1 MNYLGI
7 DIGGTSVKIAVIK
20 DDGSLLKKTSYY
32 FDYHLKQEEQII
44 SLANFIISFLKENNL
59 DIKSIGIGCP
69 GAINSKEGICEYS
82 NNIPWNNLHIVEII
96 EKITNKPCYI
106 ANDAN
111 VAVLGEAKFGSAK
124 EYNNVILLTLG
135 TGVGGGLFLNG
146 QLYEG
151 VDGKGAE
158 LGHMSIDPINGRICT
173 CGAKG
178 CLEAYASA
186 TALINDAKKEAK
198 NNPNSLI
205 NKLTENNIDKIDAKV
220 IFDAAKQN
228 DEVAI
233 RLIEQYVDYLSYGL
247 INYINIFRPEVI
259 LLSGGVSNA
268 GNFLIEKINK
278 KLEEAHYGFGSI
290 HNKKIPVLIATLGAD
305 TGIFGAASLAMAN
318 S

>member
-1 MNYLGI
+1 MNFLGI
-7 DIGGTSVKIAVIK
+7 DIGGTSVKIAVIN
-20 DDGSLLKKTSYY
+20 DDGKLLNKTSYN
-32 FDYHLKQEEQII
+32 FDYSLKQEEQIA
-44 SLANFIISFLKENNL
+44 SLANFAITFLKENNL
-59 DIKSIGIGCP
+59 DVVSIGIGCP

-82 NNIPWNNLHIVEII
+82 NNIPWHNLHIVEII
-96 EKITNKPCYI
+96 QKITNKPCYM

-124 EYNNVILLTLG
+124 DYQNVILLTLG

-146 QLYEG
+146 KLYEG

-158 LGHMSIDPINGRICT
+158 LGHMSIDPFNGRMCT

-186 TALINDAKKEAK
+186 TALINDAKEVIK
-198 NNPNSLI
+198 NNPSSLI
-205 NKLTENNIDKIDAKV
+205 CTLSGSNIKKITAKT
-220 IFDAAKQN
+220 IFEAAKEN
-228 DEVAI
+228 DDVAKK
-233 RLIEQYVDYLSYGL
+233 LVNQYVEFLSYGL

-268 GNFLIEKINK
+268 GQFLIEKINK
-278 KLEEAHYGFGSI
+278 KLEEKHYGFGSI
-290 HNKKIPVLIATLGAD
+290 NNKKIPVLIATLGAD
-305 TGIFGAASLAMAN
+305 TGIFGAAALAMEN

>member
-1 MNYLGI
+1 MNFLGI
-7 DIGGTSVKIAVIK
+7 DIGGTSVKIAVINN
-20 DDGSLLKKTSYY
+20 DGQLLSKTSYN
-32 FDYHLKQEEQII
+32 FDYQLKQEEQIA

-59 DIKSIGIGCP
+59 DVISIGIGCP
-69 GAINSKEGICEYS
+69 GAINSKDGICEYS
-82 NNIPWNNLHIVEII
+82 NNIPWKDLHIIDII
-96 EKITNKPCYI
+96 KRITNKPCFM

-124 EYNNVILLTLG
+124 EYENVILLTLG

-146 QLYEG
+146 KLYEG

-158 LGHMSIDPINGRICT
+158 LGHMSIDPFNGRVCT

-186 TALINDAKKEAK
+186 TALINDAKKEVK

-205 NKLTENNIDKIDAKV
+205 NKLLDNNLENITAKI
-220 IFDAAKQN
+220 IFEAAKQN
-228 DEVAI
+228 DETATKLVN
-233 RLIEQYVDYLSYGL
+233 QYVDYLSYGL

-268 GNFLIEKINK
+268 GDFLIEKINK
-278 KLEEAHYGFGSI
+278 KLEEKHYGFGTVN
-290 HNKKIPVLIATLGAD
+290 NKKIPVLIATLGAD
-305 TGIFGAASLAMAN
+305 TGIYGAAALAMAN